1 MSAER
6 SVKEL
11 LSNLEGWE
19 ALHREKAAFHAQQE
33 VYHREQRA
41 LHEADLAKVLQ
52 NLEAFRSTAAAVVEI
67 APPPAPEP
75 TPVVIEPKLPS
86 PGRLMVSR
94 LLTLAVKSP
103 DLKEPFSPTAL
114 AAEAN
119 HRYADRL
126 TKPIGSRT
134 ASDVLR
140 RLLAEGKVRRVSK
153 GTAFHEALYARR

>member
-6 SVKEL
+6 SVQEL

-19 ALHREKAAFHAQQE
+19 AFHREKTAFHAQQE
-33 VYHREQRA
+33 VYHREQLA
-41 LHEADLAKVLQ
+41 LHEDELGKVLQ
-52 NLEAFRSTAAAVVEI
+52 KLEAFRSTAAAVVEI
-67 APPPAPEP
+67 APPPTPEP
-75 TPVVIEPKLPS
+75 TPVVAEPKLPS

-94 LLTLAVKSP
+94 LLTLAVKSS
-103 DLKEPFSPTAL
+103 DLEEPFSPTAL

-119 HRYADRL
+119 RRYADRL
-126 TKPIGSRT
+126 KEPIGSRT

-140 RLLAEGKVRRVSK
+140 RLLAQGEVRRVSK